1 LRSRPSDT
9 ASRVLVMRASSRY
22 NPTFVPDAAVPTPRP
37 VWGHSSVGRALEW
50 HSRGQGFDSPWL
62 HQSSLPQ
69 ARSNIAASG
78 SAAGFSIIS
87 VRQLK
92 PRGLD
97 PRGAQRPAHRAL
109 DLAIGSRA
117 TNGRDLQANLSAYDA
132 RALIPTERA
141 AFSYQPKDLKSVCRG
156 VRRRF
161 LFDPFLGREAIDLD
175 STFRD
180 AFRFKLVS
188 LWRKALFLVA
198 PLRHQINGAPS
209 RQVIASAYRAVAA
222 ISGFPA
228 WHRTVT

>member
-1 LRSRPSDT
+1 MAFKRSAVRLPL
-9 ASRVLVMRASSRY
+9 APPIFSS
-22 NPTFVPDAAVPTPRP
+22 P
-37 VWGHSSVGRALEW
+37 GS
-50 HSRGQGFDSPWL
+50 
-62 HQSSLPQ
+62 
-69 ARSNIAASG
+69 SNIAASE
-78 SAAGFSIIS
+78 SAARFSTIS
-87 VRQLK
+87 VRQIK
-92 PRGLD
+92 PRELD

-109 DLAIGSRA
+109 DLAVGGRA
-117 TNGRDLQANLSAYDA
+117 TNGRDLPARISAYDA

-161 LFDPFLGREAIDLD
+161 LFDPFLGREAIDLL

-209 RQVIASAYRAVAA
+209 RQVMLLHTGGRRNFGAFLR
-222 ISGFPA
+222 GTDR
-228 WHRTVT
+228 HT